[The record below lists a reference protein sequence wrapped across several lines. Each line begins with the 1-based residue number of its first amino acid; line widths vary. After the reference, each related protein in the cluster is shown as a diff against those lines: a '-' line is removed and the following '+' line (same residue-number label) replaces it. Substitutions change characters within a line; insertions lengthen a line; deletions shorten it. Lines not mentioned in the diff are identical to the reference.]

1 MQRRNGII
9 AFAALSCFLLCGAT
23 APEGCPSGSQPI
35 GPSSGEIVGV
45 TVGVVAVVV
54 FGTIAI
60 VGINHSHHVI
70 KGCVTAGPD
79 GIELHTEDT
88 HKIYALAGITANVK
102 VGDIVKVNGSK
113 NKHQKDSAGDEDF
126 MVQKI
131 GRDYGPCKAAL
142 AAQTAAATPA
152 ASTSAAPTPAP

>member
-23 APEGCPSGSQPI
+23 APEGCPSGTQSI
-35 GPSSGEIVGV
+35 GPSNGEVVGAI
-45 TVGVVAVVV
+45 VGVVAVIAV
-54 FGTIAI
+54 GTIVI
-60 VGINHSHHVI
+60 VEVNKSHHVI

-79 GIELHTEDT
+79 GIEVHNDGDQ
-88 HKIYALAGITANVK
+88 KIYALTGITANVK

-126 MVQKI
+126 VVQKI

-142 AAQTAAATPA
+142 AAQASAATPASTPA
-152 ASTSAAPTPAP
+152 ASTAAP

>member
-23 APEGCPSGSQPI
+23 APQGCPSGTGSI
-35 GPSSGEIVGV
+35 GPSKGEVVGAVVGV
-45 TVGVVAVVV
+45 IAVIAV
-54 FGTIAI
+54 GTIVI
-60 VGINHSHHVI
+60 VEVNKSHHVI

-79 GIELHTEDT
+79 GIEVHNDGDQ
-88 HKIYALAGITANVK
+88 KIYALTGVTANVK
-102 VGDIVKVNGSK
+102 VGDIVKVNGNK

-126 MVQKI
+126 TVQKI
-131 GRDYGPCKAAL
+131 NRDYGPCKAAL

-152 ASTSAAPTPAP
+152 ASTPATPTSAP